1 MATTEILLLQP
12 IENLGAEGDQVT
24 VKAGY
29 ARNYLLPRKMALPI
43 TQGNKKY
50 IESLKARRA
59 EREAKEIAGAEAIK
73 SKIEAISLVFEV
85 KTGEDDKMFG
95 SVTAGDLLERLAEK
109 GIELNKKQVSLYTP
123 VKSLG
128 KHTTKIRLHKE
139 VSFEYEFEVKAEAK
153 PEEAEAEA

>member
-12 IENLGAEGDQVT
+12 IENLGSEGDQVT

-29 ARNYLLPRKMALPI
+29 ARNYLLPRKLALPI
-43 TQGNKKY
+43 TQGNRKY
-50 IESLKARRA
+50 VESLKARRA
-59 EREAKEIAGAEAIK
+59 AREAKEIAGAEAIK

-95 SVTAGDLLERLAEK
+95 SVTAGDILGRLSEK
-109 GIELNKKQVSLYTP
+109 GIELEKKQLSLYTP

-128 KHTTKIRLHKE
+128 KHTTRVRLHKE
-139 VSFEYEFEVKAEAK
+139 VTFEYEFEVKAEAK
-153 PEEAEAEA
+153 AEEAEA

>member
-43 TQGNKKY
+43 TQANRKY
-50 IESLKARRA
+50 IESLKSRRA

-73 SKIEAISLVFEV
+73 AKIEAIELVFEV
-85 KTGEDDKMFG
+85 KTGEEDKMFG
-95 SVTAGDLLERLAEK
+95 AVTAGDIIERLKEK
-109 GIELNKKQVSLYTP
+109 GVELDKKQLSLYTP

-128 KHTTKIRLHKE
+128 KHTTRIRLHKE
-139 VSFEYEFEVKAEAK
+139 VSFEYEFEVKSEAK
-153 PEEAEAEA
+153 EEAAES